1 MKIKALAAT
10 LFATTVLAGGS
21 VLAQMS
27 TAVTMQPV
35 PNPPAKLMMKHHMMK
50 KHMKHHMMKKHMM
63 AKDGMAPSS
72 ADAMSTPAPK

>member
-50 KHMKHHMMKKHMM
+50 KHMM